1 MGQKKQDNRLFLHIL
16 LLWLVTIK
24 GILRK
29 GSKNMKAMKSALVT
43 ILAITLCSCRIS
55 PYTLANKQTDGISQQ
70 ITLTVVLHEDEDQF
84 LEAALQAYRGSRPSI
99 QTEIVRLPNDGSY
112 NSEVLAKQH
121 SDQPPTAFVINGE
134 RDLKLW
140 QEDAILLPFEWLDNA
155 PDSLTDPVRQ
165 NGGLRA
171 LPINLVGYGLLYN
184 SELLSSLEVDSSS
197 LNTWEG
203 LQQVVQALNEQ
214 SAQPDSS
221 LKAAFCPTADFSPF
235 TPVGENRT
243 TLQLRTLSGLQGVLG
258 LLPTPEV
265 QDTAQL
271 LASGEAALAVGS
283 TELLRNVR
291 EISAER
297 ANALRIA
304 PLPLDGQA
312 ASSIT
317 VGCSYLVVS
326 RTAGQAEQNA
336 MLDFLNWLYN
346 SPEGQE
352 VLSSYGVVSP
362 YSDTSSSAL
371 QSSLYSYIRTER
383 VSYSAKGSFPSGWA
397 EECDAILRQYRSGA
411 LVWEDTIGLI
421 EENWNKK
428 VRD

>member
-1 MGQKKQDNRLFLHIL
+1 MGQKKRDNRLFLHIL

-24 GILRK
+24 DILRK
-29 GSKNMKAMKSALVT
+29 GSKNMKVMKCVLAAMLT
-43 ILAITLCSCRIS
+43 ITLCSCRIS
-55 PYTLANKQTDGISQQ
+55 PYTLANKQTDGVSQQ
-70 ITLTVVLHEDEDQF
+70 ITLTVVLHEGEDQF
-84 LEAALQAYRGSRPSI
+84 IEAALQAYRGSHPSI
-99 QTEIVRLPNDGSY
+99 QTELVRLPNDQSY
-112 NSEVLAKQH
+112 NSEVLSKQH

-140 QEDAILLPFEWLDNA
+140 QEDAVLLPFDWLDNA
-155 PDSLTDPVRQ
+155 PDALTDPVRL

-171 LPINLVGYGLLYN
+171 LPVDLVGYGVLYN
-184 SELLSSLEVDSSS
+184 SELLSSLEIDSSS

-203 LQQVVQALNEQ
+203 LQQVVQALNDHA
-214 SAQPDSS
+214 AQPDSK
-221 LKAAFCPTADFSPF
+221 LKTAFCPAADFAPF
-235 TPVGENRT
+235 VPVGENRT
-243 TLQLRTLSGLQGVLG
+243 TLQIRPLSGLQGVLG

-265 QDTAQL
+265 EDTAQL
-271 LASGEAALAVGS
+271 LASGEAALAVGN
-283 TELLRNVR
+283 TELLRDVR
-291 EISAER
+291 EINADR

-312 ASSIT
+312 AHSIT

-336 MLDFLNWLYN
+336 MLDFLNWLYS

-352 VLSSYGVVSP
+352 VLTSYGVVSP

-397 EECDAILRQYRSGA
+397 GECDAALRQYRSGV
-411 LVWEDTIGLI
+411 LGWEDTIGLI
-421 EENWNKK
+421 EDNWDKK

>member
-1 MGQKKQDNRLFLHIL
+1 
-16 LLWLVTIK
+16 
-24 GILRK
+24 
-29 GSKNMKAMKSALVT
+29 MKVMKCVLAAMLT
-43 ILAITLCSCRIS
+43 ITLCSCRIS
-55 PYTLANKQTDGISQQ
+55 PYTLANKQTDGVSQQ
-70 ITLTVVLHEDEDQF
+70 ITLTVVLHEGEDQF
-84 LEAALQAYRGSRPSI
+84 IEAALQAYRGSHPSV
-99 QTEIVRLPNDGSY
+99 QTELVRLPNDQSY
-112 NSEVLAKQH
+112 NSEVLSKQH

-140 QEDAILLPFEWLDNA
+140 QDDAVLLPFDWLDNA
-155 PDSLTDPVRQ
+155 PDALTDPVRL

-171 LPINLVGYGLLYN
+171 LPVDLVGYGVLYN
-184 SELLSSLEVDSSS
+184 SELLSSLEIDSSS

-203 LQQVVQALNEQ
+203 LQQVVQALNDHA
-214 SAQPDSS
+214 AQPDSK
-221 LKAAFCPTADFSPF
+221 LKTAFCPAADFAPF
-235 TPVGENRT
+235 VPVGENRT
-243 TLQLRTLSGLQGVLG
+243 TLQLRSLSGLQGVLG

-265 QDTAQL
+265 EDTAQL
-271 LASGEAALAVGS
+271 LASGETALAVGN
-283 TELLRNVR
+283 TELLRDVR
-291 EISAER
+291 EISADR

-312 ASSIT
+312 AHSIT

-336 MLDFLNWLYN
+336 MLDFLNWLYS

-352 VLSSYGVVSP
+352 VLTSYGVVSP

-397 EECDAILRQYRSGA
+397 GECDAALRQYRSGA
-411 LVWEDTIGLI
+411 LGWEDTIGLI
-421 EENWNKK
+421 EDNWDKK

>member
-1 MGQKKQDNRLFLHIL
+1 MGQKKRDNRLFLHIL
-16 LLWLVTIK
+16 LPWLVTIK

-29 GSKNMKAMKSALVT
+29 GSKNMKVMKCVLAAMLT
-43 ILAITLCSCRIS
+43 ITLCSCRIS
-55 PYTLANKQTDGISQQ
+55 PYTLANKQTDGVSQQ
-70 ITLTVVLHEDEDQF
+70 ITLTVVLHEGEDQF
-84 LEAALQAYRGSRPSI
+84 IEAALQAYRGSHPSV
-99 QTEIVRLPNDGSY
+99 QTELVRLPNDQSY
-112 NSEVLAKQH
+112 NSEVLSKQH

-140 QEDAILLPFEWLDNA
+140 QDDAVLLPFDWLDNA
-155 PDSLTDPVRQ
+155 PDALTDPVRL

-171 LPINLVGYGLLYN
+171 LPVDLVGYGVLYN
-184 SELLSSLEVDSSS
+184 SELLSSLEIDSSS

-203 LQQVVQALNEQ
+203 LQQVVQALNDHA
-214 SAQPDSS
+214 AQPDSK
-221 LKAAFCPTADFSPF
+221 LKTAFCPAADFAPF
-235 TPVGENRT
+235 VPVGENRT
-243 TLQLRTLSGLQGVLG
+243 TLQLRSLSGLQGVLG

-265 QDTAQL
+265 EDTAQL
-271 LASGEAALAVGS
+271 LASGEAALAVGN
-283 TELLRNVR
+283 TELLRDVR
-291 EISAER
+291 EISADR

-312 ASSIT
+312 AHSIT

-336 MLDFLNWLYN
+336 MLDFLNWLYS

-352 VLSSYGVVSP
+352 VLTSYGVVSP

-397 EECDAILRQYRSGA
+397 GECDAALRQYRSGA
-411 LVWEDTIGLI
+411 LGWEDTIGLI
-421 EENWNKK
+421 EDNWDKK

>member
-1 MGQKKQDNRLFLHIL
+1 
-16 LLWLVTIK
+16 
-24 GILRK
+24 
-29 GSKNMKAMKSALVT
+29 MKVMKCVLAAMLT
-43 ILAITLCSCRIS
+43 ITLCSCRIS
-55 PYTLANKQTDGISQQ
+55 PYTLANKQTDGVSQQ
-70 ITLTVVLHEDEDQF
+70 ITLTVVLHEGEDQF
-84 LEAALQAYRGSRPSI
+84 IEAALQAYRGSHPSI
-99 QTEIVRLPNDGSY
+99 QTELVRLPNDQSY
-112 NSEVLAKQH
+112 NSEVLSKQH

-140 QEDAILLPFEWLDNA
+140 QEDAVLLPFDWLDNA
-155 PDSLTDPVRQ
+155 PDALTDPVRL

-171 LPINLVGYGLLYN
+171 LPVDLVGYGVLYN
-184 SELLSSLEVDSSS
+184 SELLSSLEIDSSS

-203 LQQVVQALNEQ
+203 LQQVVQALNDHA
-214 SAQPDSS
+214 AQPDSK
-221 LKAAFCPTADFSPF
+221 LKTAFCPAADFAPF
-235 TPVGENRT
+235 VPVGENRT
-243 TLQLRTLSGLQGVLG
+243 TLQLRPLSGLQGVLG

-265 QDTAQL
+265 EDTAQL
-271 LASGEAALAVGS
+271 LASGEAALAVGN
-283 TELLRNVR
+283 TELLRDVR
-291 EISAER
+291 EINADR

-312 ASSIT
+312 AHSIT

-336 MLDFLNWLYN
+336 MLDFLNWLYS

-352 VLSSYGVVSP
+352 VLTSYGVVSP

-397 EECDAILRQYRSGA
+397 GECDAALRQYRSGA
-411 LVWEDTIGLI
+411 LGWEDTIGLI
-421 EENWNKK
+421 EDNWDKK